1 MAPRSARGRLQSEPE
16 SAAPVR
22 LARAHRR
29 EALLDAAAALIVADG
44 VEAVSMDAVA
54 DHAGVSRPLVYKHF
68 GNRGEMLTAVYRRE
82 ATILHSELSA
92 RVRAAASVEDM
103 YRTLVRAAFRASS
116 ERGRLF
122 RALRAAG
129 AWNPD
134 LRREQEDR
142 DRATVRF
149 FAEHASAEFG
159 IPVVDAEAATAMLL
173 TALDSVL
180 SQFRARRARVTAA
193 LLEETYVDLVVGG
206 LEHLAARTHT
216 TRRRARAAGASS

>member
-1 MAPRSARGRLQSEPE
+1 
-16 SAAPVR
+16 VR
-22 LARAHRR
+22 LARVHRR
-29 EALLDAAAALIVADG
+29 EALLDAAAALIVAEG

-54 DHAGVSRPLVYKHF
+54 DYAGVSRPLVYKHF

-82 ATILHSELSA
+82 ATILHNELSTK
-92 RVRAAASVEDM
+92 VRAATSLEDM

-129 AWNPD
+129 AWDPD
-134 LRREQEDR
+134 LRHEQEER

-149 FAEHASAEFG
+149 FAAHASAEFG

-193 LLEETYVDLVVGG
+193 LLEEAYVDLVVGG
-206 LEHLAARTHT
+206 LEHLAARTRT
-216 TRRRARAAGASS
+216 TRGRARAAGASR

>member
-1 MAPRSARGRLQSEPE
+1 M
-16 SAAPVR
+16 PVR

-44 VEAVSMDAVA
+44 VEAVSMESVA

-68 GNRGEMLTAVYRRE
+68 ANRGEMLTAVYGRE
-82 ATILHSELSA
+82 AVILHSELA
-92 RVRAAASVEDM
+92 AKVRAATDLEDM
-103 YRTLVRAAFRASS
+103 YRTLVRAALRASS
-116 ERGRLF
+116 ERGQLF
-122 RALRAAG
+122 RALRSAG

-134 LRREQEDR
+134 LRREQEER
-142 DRATVRF
+142 DRATVRI

-159 IPVVDAEAATAMLL
+159 IPAVEAESATAMLL

-180 SQFRARRARVTAA
+180 GQFRTRRPHVSAA
-193 LLEETYVDLVVGG
+193 LLEETYLDLIVGG

-216 TRRRARAAGASS
+216 TRRRGRAAGASR

>member
-1 MAPRSARGRLQSEPE
+1 
-16 SAAPVR
+16 VR

-82 ATILHSELSA
+82 ATILHNELSS
-92 RVRAAASVEDM
+92 RVRAASSIEEM
-103 YRTLVRAAFRASS
+103 YRTLVRAALRASS

-134 LRREQEDR
+134 LRHEQEER

-159 IPVVDAEAATAMLL
+159 IPVVEAEAATAMAL

-180 SQFRARRARVTAA
+180 SQFRARRTHVTAA
-193 LLEETYVDLVVGG
+193 LLEETYLDLVVGG
-206 LEHLAARTHT
+206 LEHLAARTRT
-216 TRRRARAAGASS
+216 TRRRARVAGASR